1 MVAVRQRFEL
11 ISSIPSPSRFVLS
24 RQTSVTSDFDGND
37 APVTLTYNAVAGAT
51 RLRRAAVHVE
61 IGVTA
66 GTPLPQDAGRRV
78 YDVHEVRIRRVQ
90 VPGPVVAHVEYDRRV
105 QAGDPADFARL
116 DEVGRQPGD
125 VSPDA
130 VPAARIHPNR
140 MVWSGDR
147 YENFET
153 TNRRVEEKKDR

>member
-1 MVAVRQRFEL
+1 M
-11 ISSIPSPSRFVLS
+11 
-24 RQTSVTSDFDGND
+24 
-37 APVTLTYNAVAGAT
+37 
-51 RLRRAAVHVE
+51 
-61 IGVTA
+61 TA

-78 YDVHEVRIRRVQ
+78 YDVHEVRVRRVQ

-130 VPAARIHPNR
+130 VPAARMHAVVTESSKRQDDGTKMMENESIGFVYVLNFNQNR
-140 MVWSGDR
+140 LKRRKPAAHVVCSKSFR
-147 YENFET
+147 T
-153 TNRRVEEKKDR
+153 VVLKNRRIIFSSMLLF